1 MAPMSTQKTK
11 CRHAD
16 AYKALRAPTC
26 GCETCAFKWNLAQCQ
41 RAITKATDRAAR
53 DRKLGLL

>member
-1 MAPMSTQKTK
+1 MAPMSTNKTK

-26 GCETCAFKWNLAQCQ
+26 GCETCTIKWNLAQ
-41 RAITKATDRAAR
+41 RAKKAA
-53 DRKLGLL
+53 K